1 MGGMRFQIG
10 FRPGKRC
17 MPSFGNGRNW
27 VSGTQSGVQKH
38 NPFLKRNY
46 NCSTKDCGRQFVVNP
61 QRHRIP
67 PETIVVVDR
76 LLLEKLSLAGIA
88 RAVGVSPRWLQSYVN
103 KIYAN
108 VPRTV
113 AVHPK
118 KRAIDLGL

>member
-1 MGGMRFQIG
+1 MQCPTCQRMHTIKNGSISS
-10 FRPGKRC
+10 GKPTWMC
-17 MPSFGNGRNW
+17 
-27 VSGTQSGVQKH
+27 
-38 NPFLKRNY
+38 
-46 NCSTKDCGRQFVVNP
+46 KDCGRQFVVNP

-118 KRAIDLGL
+118 KRAIDLGM